1 MKSSKKIQELFQK
14 KGLNLEIDLADYYIK
29 NPRIDLFVLD
39 EIPEFTCNMIERS
52 RRDDNK
58 SHLLCSECLISK
70 IYEKGGII
78 LEDCDYCK
86 CETVL
91 TSLITSLI
99 RERALFDELYE
110 SGFFTNNTFFLN
122 LPKDKDGNLLDD
134 MDMIDEIVNLVNSKA
149 EEIYSLSF
157 QDFPL
162 TDEKIKILSGDNK
175 FLAIYYDDKI
185 IRQSGFELLL
195 FILWRNKLIDVK
207 LKK

>member
-1 MKSSKKIQELFQK
+1 M
-14 KGLNLEIDLADYYIK
+14 
-29 NPRIDLFVLD
+29 
-39 EIPEFTCNMIERS
+39 
-52 RRDDNK
+52 
-58 SHLLCSECLISK
+58 
-70 IYEKGGII
+70 
-78 LEDCDYCK
+78 LEDYC
-86 CETVL
+86 CYGRCQAL
-91 TSLITSLI
+91 LSSLI

-110 SGFFTNNTFFLN
+110 SGFFTNNIFFLN

-134 MDMIDEIVNLVNSKA
+134 IGMMDEIVNLVNSKA

-162 TDEKIKILSGDNK
+162 INEKIKILSGDNK

>member
-29 NPRIDLFVLD
+29 NPRIDLLTVD
-39 EIPEFTCNMIERS
+39 EIPEFICNMIEKS
-52 RRDDNK
+52 RRDDDE
-58 SHLLCSECLISK
+58 SRLSCSECLVSK

-78 LEDCDYCK
+78 LEDYC
-86 CETVL
+86 CYGRCQAL
-91 TSLITSLI
+91 LSSLI

-110 SGFFTNNTFFLN
+110 SGFFTNNIFFLN

-134 MDMIDEIVNLVNSKA
+134 IGMMDEIVNLVNSKA

-162 TDEKIKILSGDNK
+162 INEKIKILSGDNK

>member
-1 MKSSKKIQELFQK
+1 MRSSKKIQELFQK

-39 EIPEFTCNMIERS
+39 EIPEFICSMIERS

-58 SHLLCSECLISK
+58 SHLSCSECLISK
-70 IYEKGGII
+70 IYEKDGII
-78 LEDCDYCK
+78 LDDCGYCK
-86 CETVL
+86 CETL
-91 TSLITSLI
+91 LTSLI
-99 RERALFDELYE
+99 RERALFDELCE
-110 SGFFTNNTFFLN
+110 SGFFTNNTFFLK

-134 MDMIDEIVNLVNSKA
+134 IDMIDEIVNLVNSKA

-162 TDEKIKILSGDNK
+162 TNEKIKILSGDNK
-175 FLAIYYDDKI
+175 FLAIYYDDMI